1 MKRAVATR
9 WNSMSKCITRALSL
23 RPALE
28 RMLGWAKYD
37 RSGREGFR
45 RYKLTHDEWNMLEQL
60 DPLLAVRC
68 QASAIIS

>member
-1 MKRAVATR
+1 
-9 WNSMSKCITRALSL
+9 
-23 RPALE
+23 
-28 RMLGWAKYD
+28 MLGWAKYD